1 MVMANRGGCCCKRRW
16 RSGQQNPADII
27 IRRRYLTSAMRI
39 KTAIRIGGII
49 ALALPTLIYGSSP
62 PITGGVEEDIII
74 RTTEDEPQHYNLRH
88 ATIRDRESSS
98 QHHHDKDKSE
108 WIIENEHQAEE
119 ERRRLQNSPSPQW
132 CK

>member
-1 MVMANRGGCCCKRRW
+1 
-16 RSGQQNPADII
+16 
-27 IRRRYLTSAMRI
+27 MRI

-108 WIIENEHQAEE
+108 WIIENEHQA
-119 ERRRLQNSPSPQW
+119 
-132 CK
+132 